1 MNFNTMENNIDKIF
15 KNKLLQHQEK
25 PSEQAWEKLEKA
37 MYGKEMKR
45 RSLGVYWQVAAAVAL
60 LLMVSFFYSQDSKKE
75 NLATRLEKTE
85 IKKPAKIKHSE
96 KEQIA
101 DKSTELEEVK
111 IEQPNISLA
120 KHKIE
125 NATKVQK
132 AKTVKESLSTEIAY
146 SVPNQ
151 AEEVTA
157 ANQVAEIVEEKI
169 ATPQEDLAAEEIRIT
184 VKFAEE
190 VVPKQ
195 AKKSWLGRVVSSIKK
210 KRQEE
215 QDRENAGDIEKATF
229 SVFGI
234 DTEKVFAKKKM
245 TE

>member
-1 MNFNTMENNIDKIF
+1 MENNIDKIF

-60 LLMVSFFYSQDSKKE
+60 FLTVSFFYSQSGKKE
-75 NLATRLEKTE
+75 NLSAKLEKT
-85 IKKPAKIKHSE
+85 KIE
-96 KEQIA
+96 QPMQVKEAENELITNKNA
-101 DKSTELEEVK
+101 ELEEVK
-111 IEQPNISLA
+111 IAQPTISLA
-120 KHKIE
+120 KRKIE
-125 NATKVQK
+125 NATKEQK
-132 AKTVKESLSTEIAY
+132 TKALESLPAEMVQNVAIK
-146 SVPNQ
+146 Q
-151 AEEVTA
+151 AEEEVIATH
-157 ANQVAEIVEEKI
+157 QVAEIAGEKI
-169 ATPQEDLAAEEIRIT
+169 ATPQEDLAVEEEIRIT

-195 AKKSWLGRVVSSIKK
+195 AKKSWLGKVVSTIKK

-215 QDRENAGDIEKATF
+215 QARENEGNTEKATF

-245 TE
+245 AE

>member
-1 MNFNTMENNIDKIF
+1 MENNIDKIF

-45 RSLGVYWQVAAAVAL
+45 RSLGVYWQVAAAVVL
-60 LLMVSFFYSQDSKKE
+60 LLTACLFY
-75 NLATRLEKTE
+75 A
-85 IKKPAKIKHSE
+85 HSGE
-96 KEQIA
+96 KESVSAKLGKTNIEQPKQVQEVEKEITN
-101 DKSTELEEVK
+101 DENTELEEVK
-111 IEQPNISLA
+111 TYQPIIASA

-125 NATKVQK
+125 NTTKEQQAK
-132 AKTVKESLSTEIAY
+132 AVVESLPTAIAQDVVVKE
-146 SVPNQ
+146 
-151 AEEVTA
+151 AEEELIA
-157 ANQVAEIVEEKI
+157 ANQAIEIVEEKV
-169 ATPQEDLAAEEIRIT
+169 ATPQQDLAVEEEIKIT

-190 VVPKQ
+190 IVPKQ
-195 AKKSWLGRVVSSIKK
+195 TKKSWLGKMVSSIKK

-215 QDRENAGDIEKATF
+215 YDREYDGNADKATF

-234 DTEKVFAKKKM
+234 DTEKVFAKKKI